1 MKALL
6 RWLAKILGSAL
17 TVILIVI
24 LFPYVSRWA
33 ERLLPDES
41 GAAIKAS
48 VILASE
54 LENSARLETLKVKE
68 DGVLNYDIRAAFIGT
83 VAEVNVKYQY
93 EASFGIDLTK
103 VSMQV
108 SGNEI
113 IFTLPQPELIQ
124 DTLTPNEVYQ
134 KDFWYKGFTLQD
146 YEKLLEDERCIRREV
161 YLSGEQSSS
170 LWEATIAAFDKTVI
184 AWLQN
189 VNGNLK
195 WSYAAPAHIL
205 Q

>member
-134 KDFWYKGFTLQD
+134 EDFWYKGFTLQD

>member
-108 SGNEI
+108 SGTEI

-134 KDFWYKGFTLQD
+134 EDFWYKGFTLQD
-146 YEKLLEDERCIRREV
+146 YEKLLENERCTRRKV